1 MAVKELKVDLKP
13 LIGQLHLSSS
23 NDVTGALTGSYLTVY
38 KGRGLEFGGYR
49 QYTPADDANSIDW
62 KASMRSEHILVRELV
77 EERNLNVF
85 FIFDVSNSM
94 LFASTDKMKC
104 EYAIELIATMAF
116 AIIRA
121 GDSVGLS
128 QFNDDV
134 INNIS
139 PNVGSAQYYK
149 LVRELTDTSKYG
161 GDFNLTKA
169 LKKTTLFLRR
179 QRALIILVSDFLGV
193 KGREWEDYV
202 KSIST
207 RFDLMPIMI
216 KDPVDTKLPEH
227 HGELIIEDPYS
238 SEQIMINPKAMK
250 EEYERNAIK
259 QENEIIQTFKKYNVE
274 VLKLETDKPFTR
286 PLIGHLQRRRNQ

>member
-49 QYTPADDANSIDW
+49 QYTAADDASSIDW

-85 FIFDVSNSM
+85 FLFDVSNSM

-121 GDSVGLS
+121 GDSVGIS

-134 INNIS
+134 LNNIN

-149 LVRELTDTSKYG
+149 IVHELTNTQNYG
-161 GDFNLTKA
+161 GGFNLTKA
-169 LKKTTLFLRR
+169 LRKTTLILRK
-179 QRALIILVSDFLGV
+179 QRAMIILVSDFLGLTDTA
-193 KGREWEDYV
+193 WEDYV

-207 RFDLMPIMI
+207 RFDLLPIMI
-216 KDPVDTKLPEH
+216 KDPVDMTLPEH
-227 HGELIIEDPYS
+227 KGELIIEDPYS
-238 SEQIMINPKAMK
+238 REQIMVNPTSMK
-250 EEYERNAIK
+250 EEYEKNARQ
-259 QENEIIQTFKKYNVE
+259 QENKIIQTFKKYNVE
-274 VLKLETDKPFTR
+274 VLKLKTDKPFMR
-286 PLIGHLQRRRNQ
+286 DLIGHIQRRRNK